1 LKRSADILL
10 DSSKWRTSDI
20 NTFLGQ
26 WNFLNEEELQTVV
39 STAWYQL
46 FAFNVKK
53 RISQQQKLQNSN
65 TINVN
70 QSLLTL
76 GLVMGVMN
84 QDSSSESNSVD
95 GKSKY
100 KQLLADLTSELKQAE
115 NLSNRPEKDLQNES
129 DLNAS
134 MKEKYAFKK
143 VEQTKSKHTPPGIN
157 HNDIKN
163 ITNSYT
169 QAYVK
174 GDMNLLARLFGASNT
189 NSEAYKQLSTN
200 FNTTFNN
207 TINRSINFYDQKSKI
222 SGNSAMVESKFN
234 SSVEFKNGKG
244 KQYTVAEVT
253 MKLQKVNGKV
263 TISRFNVLNRKVN
276 VITNNRANIS
286 ESSNNVDDIVH
297 FPTAAELQDIT
308 TQLVT
313 SYETGDLKHFV
324 SLFSKEIKTNDRI
337 DLAGVTKDYSELF
350 STTSDRQ
357 MFIQNLKWNNEK
369 IGAKGTG
376 DLEVVVLSD
385 EGNPVYSMEGKIQIV
400 AQKIDHDVKITHL
413 YHIEREK

>member
-1 LKRSADILL
+1 
-10 DSSKWRTSDI
+10 
-20 NTFLGQ
+20 
-26 WNFLNEEELQTVV
+26 
-39 STAWYQL
+39 
-46 FAFNVKK
+46 
-53 RISQQQKLQNSN
+53 
-65 TINVN
+65 
-70 QSLLTL
+70 
-76 GLVMGVMN
+76 
-84 QDSSSESNSVD
+84 
-95 GKSKY
+95 
-100 KQLLADLTSELKQAE
+100 
-115 NLSNRPEKDLQNES
+115 
-129 DLNAS
+129 
-134 MKEKYAFKK
+134 
-143 VEQTKSKHTPPGIN
+143 
-157 HNDIKN
+157 
-163 ITNSYT
+163 
-169 QAYVK
+169 
-174 GDMNLLARLFGASNT
+174 
-189 NSEAYKQLSTN
+189 
-200 FNTTFNN
+200 
-207 TINRSINFYDQKSKI
+207 
-222 SGNSAMVESKFN
+222 MVESKFN